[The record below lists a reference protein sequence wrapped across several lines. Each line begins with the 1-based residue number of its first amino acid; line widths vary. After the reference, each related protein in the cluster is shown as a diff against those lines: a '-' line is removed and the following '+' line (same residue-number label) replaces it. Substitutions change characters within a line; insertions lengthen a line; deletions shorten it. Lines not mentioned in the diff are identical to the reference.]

1 MMDDPEKS
9 QFKEQIEA
17 AVRDAEELVFE
28 SSIVDLKEAGLSQR
42 EALLSVCDRAE
53 MWQSPDG
60 DVYASVPVE
69 NHVEHYG

>member
-28 SSIVDLKEAGLSQR
+28 VFD
-42 EALLSVCDRAE
+42 
-53 MWQSPDG
+53 
-60 DVYASVPVE
+60 
-69 NHVEHYG
+69 N